1 MPKARASAP
10 GRRTRISSASAVA
23 AAGRGGDDDTVEL
36 SRTRGARRRVV
47 DEASVE
53 ERAGMDEAAGRGADM
68 LGGQGVGVM
77 SADHFAKEQ
86 ELAARE
92 QALAAKEQALL
103 AAKLKDLAAT
113 FILTARHLEGG
124 VRMCV
129 WVYAC
134 ACGHTL
140 HSPWYPLPQIRATDT
155 RPRRLQA
162 T

>member
-36 SRTRGARRRVV
+36 GRRRGARVV

-92 QALAAKEQALL
+92 QALAAKEAAL

-134 ACGHTL
+134 ACGHIL
-140 HSPWYPLPQIRATDT
+140 HSPWHPLPQICATDT

>member
-36 SRTRGARRRVV
+36 GRRRGARVV

-68 LGGQGVGVM
+68 LGVNH
-77 SADHFAKEQ
+77 SAKEQ

-92 QALAAKEQALL
+92 QALAAKEAAL

-129 WVYAC
+129 WVYAW
-134 ACGHTL
+134 ACGHIL
-140 HSPWYPLPQIRATDT
+140 HSPWHPLPQICATDT

>member
-23 AAGRGGDDDTVEL
+23 ATGRGGDDDTVEL

-68 LGGQGVGVM
+68 LGVDN
-77 SADHFAKEQ
+77 SAKEQ
-86 ELAARE
+86 KLAARE
-92 QALAAKEQALL
+92 QALAAKEAAL